1 MEQEL
6 SLNDLES
13 KIYSEIFSYES
24 DEKEYESIE
33 FRMGVLNKIISY
45 LQITNVSELK
55 DKFKAYDLQ
64 LSLIYSEVEKQR
76 ISKITIQYIEDLD
89 TKNVQKNQKSIEI
102 LLHYIKEEYTQL
114 NTKKEKLESYIR
126 KNQARITEY
135 RKILSNFKYNNA
147 INNNQIQLIEE
158 IMNNEDVSPKNQI
171 QILEQIKNH
180 NNQQQVLENKDTILN
195 MINENIEL
203 YDFPSLESFDFKS
216 RVTPMIDSYYQMIM
230 SVDDVTQLYNFF
242 PILKDQTIDLEEFE
256 YIFKKILNKMI
267 SVLQGCKQSIIE
279 KDIYDDEVLRNVVIA
294 EYNEM
299 KKKYEKIFYYFD
311 NEIQYYKNNNQQL
324 IIEQES
330 INNLFYAFP
339 PNGRESYL
347 EKDLKDIPKEYL
359 ERVKNLLDK
368 LKTNQLNPR
377 ESAGF
382 GGNNRL
388 KEVRELR
395 SDQIRILYKKIFKNN
410 YLMLGIGVKKTD
422 NDLNMYY
429 TISNRDQTI
438 DLSTVEKYDCNLE
451 VSSEVEEQINSY
463 IQTNSRKGIR

>member
-6 SLNDLES
+6 SLSDLES
-13 KIYSEIFSYES
+13 NIHSEILSYES

-76 ISKITIQYIEDLD
+76 ISKITIQYIEDLS

-126 KNQARITEY
+126 KNQVRIIDY
-135 RKILSNFKYNNA
+135 RKILSNFKYNNS

-158 IMNNEDVSPKNQI
+158 IMDNEFFSSKNQI

-180 NNQQQVLENKDTILN
+180 NNQQQGLENKDTILN

-203 YDFPSLESFDFKS
+203 YDFSSLESFDFKNK
-216 RVTPMIDSYYQMIM
+216 VTPMIDSYYQMIM
-230 SVDDVTQLYNFF
+230 SVNDVTKLYNFL
-242 PILKDQTIDLEEFE
+242 PTLKDQTIDLEEFE

-267 SVLQGCKQSIIE
+267 SVLQGCKQSIVE

-294 EYNEM
+294 EYNKM
-299 KKKYEKIFYYFD
+299 KQKYEKIFYYFD
-311 NEIQYYKNNNQQL
+311 NEIQYYKNNDQQTV
-324 IIEQES
+324 IEQES

-339 PNGRESYL
+339 PNGRESYI

-463 IQTNSRKGIR
+463 IKTNSRKGIR

>member
-171 QILEQIKNH
+171 HKLKI
-180 NNQQQVLENKDTILN
+180 TI
-195 MINENIEL
+195 
-203 YDFPSLESFDFKS
+203 
-216 RVTPMIDSYYQMIM
+216 
-230 SVDDVTQLYNFF
+230 
-242 PILKDQTIDLEEFE
+242 
-256 YIFKKILNKMI
+256 
-267 SVLQGCKQSIIE
+267 
-279 KDIYDDEVLRNVVIA
+279 
-294 EYNEM
+294 
-299 KKKYEKIFYYFD
+299 
-311 NEIQYYKNNNQQL
+311 
-324 IIEQES
+324 
-330 INNLFYAFP
+330 INN
-339 PNGRESYL
+339 
-347 EKDLKDIPKEYL
+347 
-359 ERVKNLLDK
+359 
-368 LKTNQLNPR
+368 
-377 ESAGF
+377 
-382 GGNNRL
+382 
-388 KEVRELR
+388 
-395 SDQIRILYKKIFKNN
+395 
-410 YLMLGIGVKKTD
+410 
-422 NDLNMYY
+422 
-429 TISNRDQTI
+429 
-438 DLSTVEKYDCNLE
+438 KY
-451 VSSEVEEQINSY
+451 
-463 IQTNSRKGIR
+463 

>member
-6 SLNDLES
+6 SLNDLEN
-13 KIYSEIFSYES
+13 KIYSEILSYES

-45 LQITNVSELK
+45 LQITNVRELK

-126 KNQARITEY
+126 KNQVRITEY
-135 RKILSNFKYNNA
+135 RKILSNFKYNNS

-158 IMNNEDVSPKNQI
+158 IMDNEFFLSKNQI

-180 NNQQQVLENKDTILN
+180 NNQQQGLKSKDTILN

-203 YDFPSLESFDFKS
+203 YDFTSLESFDFKS

-230 SVDDVTQLYNFF
+230 SVDDVTQLYNFL
-242 PILKDQTIDLEEFE
+242 PTLKDQTIDLEEFE

-267 SVLQGCKQSIIE
+267 SVLQECKQSIVE
-279 KDIYDDEVLRNVVIA
+279 RDIYDDEVIRNVVIA

-299 KKKYEKIFYYFD
+299 KQKYEKIFYYFD
-311 NEIQYYKNNNQQL
+311 NEIQYYKNNDQQL
-324 IIEQES
+324 ITEQES
-330 INNLFYAFP
+330 ITNLFYAFP

-429 TISNRDQTI
+429 TISNRNQTI

>member
-1 MEQEL
+1 M
-6 SLNDLES
+6 N
-13 KIYSEIFSYES
+13 I
-24 DEKEYESIE
+24 
-33 FRMGVLNKIISY
+33 
-45 LQITNVSELK
+45 
-55 DKFKAYDLQ
+55 
-64 LSLIYSEVEKQR
+64 
-76 ISKITIQYIEDLD
+76 
-89 TKNVQKNQKSIEI
+89 
-102 LLHYIKEEYTQL
+102 
-114 NTKKEKLESYIR
+114 KKEKLESYIR
-126 KNQARITEY
+126 KNQVKIIDY

-299 KKKYEKIFYYFD
+299 KKKYEKIFYY
-311 NEIQYYKNNNQQL
+311 L
-324 IIEQES
+324 IMKYNTIKII
-330 INNLFYAFP
+330 INN
-339 PNGRESYL
+339 
-347 EKDLKDIPKEYL
+347 
-359 ERVKNLLDK
+359 
-368 LKTNQLNPR
+368 
-377 ESAGF
+377 
-382 GGNNRL
+382 
-388 KEVRELR
+388 
-395 SDQIRILYKKIFKNN
+395 
-410 YLMLGIGVKKTD
+410 
-422 NDLNMYY
+422 
-429 TISNRDQTI
+429 
-438 DLSTVEKYDCNLE
+438 
-451 VSSEVEEQINSY
+451 
-463 IQTNSRKGIR
+463 

>member
-89 TKNVQKNQKSIEI
+89 TKNAQKNQKSIEI

-180 NNQQQVLENKDTILN
+180 NNQQQGLENKDTILN

-230 SVDDVTQLYNFF
+230 SVDDVTQLYNFL
-242 PILKDQTIDLEEFE
+242 PTLKDQTIDLEEFE

-267 SVLQGCKQSIIE
+267 SVLQECKQSIVE
-279 KDIYDDEVLRNVVIA
+279 RDIYDDKVLRNVVIA

-299 KKKYEKIFYYFD
+299 KQKYEKIFYYFD
-311 NEIQYYKNNNQQL
+311 NEIQYYKNNDPQL
-324 IIEQES
+324 ITEQES
-330 INNLFYAFP
+330 ITNLFYAFP

>member
-6 SLNDLES
+6 SLNDLEN
-13 KIYSEIFSYES
+13 KIYSEILSYES

-126 KNQARITEY
+126 KNQVKITEY
-135 RKILSNFKYNNA
+135 RKILSNFKYNNS

-158 IMNNEDVSPKNQI
+158 IMDNEFFSTKNQI

-180 NNQQQVLENKDTILN
+180 NNQQQGLENKDTILN

-203 YDFPSLESFDFKS
+203 YDFSSLESFDFKNK
-216 RVTPMIDSYYQMIM
+216 VTPMIDSYYQMIM
-230 SVDDVTQLYNFF
+230 SVDDVTQLYNFL
-242 PILKDQTIDLEEFE
+242 PTLKDQTIDLEEFE

-267 SVLQGCKQSIIE
+267 SVLQGCKQSIVE

-299 KKKYEKIFYYFD
+299 KQKYEKIFYYFD
-311 NEIQYYKNNNQQL
+311 NEIQYYKNNDQQTE
-324 IIEQES
+324 IEQES

-339 PNGRESYL
+339 PNVRESYL

-382 GGNNRL
+382 NGSNRL
-388 KEVRELR
+388 KEFRELR
-395 SDQIRILYKKIFKNN
+395 SDQIRVLYKKIFENN
-410 YLMLGIGVKKTD
+410 YLILGVGVKKNT
-422 NDLNMYY
+422 NDRNMYY
-429 TISNRDQTI
+429 TICNRDQTI
-438 DLSTVEKYDCNLE
+438 DLSTVEKYNRNLE

>member
-45 LQITNVSELK
+45 LQITNVRELK

-126 KNQARITEY
+126 KNQVKIIDY

-180 NNQQQVLENKDTILN
+180 NNQQQGLENKDTILN

-242 PILKDQTIDLEEFE
+242 PTLKDQTIDLEEFE

-299 KKKYEKIFYYFD
+299 KQKYEKIFYYFD
-311 NEIQYYKNNNQQL
+311 NEIQYYKNNDQQL
-324 IIEQES
+324 IAEQES
-330 INNLFYAFP
+330 ITNLFYAFP

-438 DLSTVEKYDCNLE
+438 DLSTVEKYNRNLE

>member
-6 SLNDLES
+6 SLNDLEN
-13 KIYSEIFSYES
+13 KIYSEILSYES

-45 LQITNVSELK
+45 LQITNFRELK

-76 ISKITIQYIEDLD
+76 ISKITIQYIEDLS
-89 TKNVQKNQKSIEI
+89 TKNVQKSHKSIEI

-126 KNQARITEY
+126 KNQVRITDY
-135 RKILSNFKYNNA
+135 RKILSNFKYNNS

-158 IMNNEDVSPKNQI
+158 IMDNEFFSSKNQI

-180 NNQQQVLENKDTILN
+180 NNQQQGLKSKDTILN

-203 YDFPSLESFDFKS
+203 YDFTSLESFDFKS

-242 PILKDQTIDLEEFE
+242 PTLKDQTIDLEEFE

-377 ESAGF
+377 ESSGF

-395 SDQIRILYKKIFKNN
+395 SDQIRILYKKIFENN
-410 YLMLGIGVKKTD
+410 YLILGIGVKKTD

-429 TISNRDQTI
+429 TISNRNQTI
-438 DLSTVEKYDCNLE
+438 DLSTVEKYNRNLE